1 MKTSRLI
8 HLFICAYLIFFIG
21 NHGYAQMGIKWQKHF
36 GGTGREYAPL
46 LLKTP
51 DNNLIISFATE
62 SNDYDAIDN
71 HGSIDILVIKT
82 DLKGNK
88 LWSRCY
94 GGSSMELNSDLAFD
108 ANGDIL
114 GSVTTFSRDGDV
126 PSNAKGFEDR
136 WVFKLDSLG
145 EFKWSKR
152 YGGSNT
158 DEAHWVRI
166 KKNGNI
172 VSGGGSY
179 SNDFDVPCNYG
190 DIDDW
195 ILELSPEGGKVNSKV
210 LGTKG
215 YQQTYSGITT
225 SDGGVLIASTTMEV
239 SGMITGTCY
248 GLYDTWL
255 IKLDKDNNIE
265 WQGLYGGDD
274 EDDFVREIIEM
285 KDGYVL
291 ITNTRSTTVHTAEGG
306 CMKPDISRDTWLF
319 KIDFMGNFKWGRC
332 IGLPDI
338 KLVPS
343 TIETWNRPAL
353 KNGLFPMEDGGFMVF
368 ASSPNPRC
376 VTYPQQTWTPSAL
389 SITKTDSLGY
399 IVWQQ
404 VFGSGLNVY
413 TGGAVNIGKGR
424 WIVASQ
430 GDLDGLCDVTCKS
443 YGFQD
448 IWLIEL
454 RECEYYKTSRPEG
467 DTRVCVNLQ
476 PTSEY
481 VTHPYFDANG
491 YLWVIDP
498 AEAGVASNT
507 DSITTITWNPNFEGT
522 AKLSVR
528 LDTEC
533 GIIQPSDTLEVEV
546 HRDCTGVED
555 LAMQAIKLYFQ
566 PNPANES
573 SVLHY
578 TLPVS
583 ENRARLELYDLSGQM
598 VYSAELRQ
606 HEGTHI
612 IPTANLKGG
621 VYMCSIVSGREKG
634 VGRLVVVK

>member
-21 NHGYAQMGIKWQKHF
+21 NHGYAQMGIKWQKHI
-36 GGTGREYAPL
+36 GGTGIDECPNIQ
-46 LLKTP
+46 KTP
-51 DNNLIISFATE
+51 DGNLLLVFGSK
-62 SNDYDAIDN
+62 SRDYDCVGN
-71 HGSIDILVIKT
+71 HGGT
-82 DLKGNK
+82 DVFLMKLDTQGNK
-88 LWSRCY
+88 IWTKFY
-94 GGSSMELNSDLAFD
+94 GGSSNDEYPDAAIDLEG
-108 ANGDIL
+108 NIYVC
-114 GSVTTFSRDGDV
+114 STTFSENGDLL
-126 PSNAKGFEDR
+126 PDKRGLADR
-136 WVFKLDSLG
+136 WLFKTDPDGKLIWQKRIGGTSRDEGKWVKIKNNGIIITGGKTFSNNIDIPVNYG
-145 EFKWSKR
+145 ESDNWIVEFTPEGEIVHNS
-152 YGGSNT
+152 
-158 DEAHWVRI
+158 I
-166 KKNGNI
+166 FGNI
-172 VSGGGSY
+172 Y
-179 SNDFDVPCNYG
+179 S
-190 DIDDW
+190 
-195 ILELSPEGGKVNSKV
+195 
-210 LGTKG
+210 
-215 YQQTYSGITT
+215 QQDYNGLTT
-225 SDGGVLIASTTMEV
+225 TDGGFLLASV
-239 SGMITGTCY
+239 SSGVEGMVQGSSH
-248 GLYDTWL
+248 GLDDIWL
-255 IKLDKDNNIE
+255 AKIDKDYNIE
-265 WQGLYGGDD
+265 WQGLYGGEN
-274 EDDFVREIIEM
+274 EDRFVRDILQIE
-285 KDGYVL
+285 DGYVM
-291 ITNTRSTTVHTAEGG
+291 ITNTLSINGQMMDGG
-306 CMKPDISRDTWLF
+306 CMDEDIYRDLWLF
-319 KIDFMGNFKWGRC
+319 KVDLLGNFKWGRC

-338 KLVPS
+338 KEVSSLFQ
-343 TIETWNRPAL
+343 TWNLPANY
-353 KNGLFPMEDGGFMVF
+353 KSIFPMEDGGFMVF

-376 VTYPQQTWTPSAL
+376 VEGMGLTINPSGL
-389 SITKTDSLGY
+389 SITRTDSLGY
-399 IVWQQ
+399 IIWQQ
-404 VFGSGLNVY
+404 VFGDYGDIY
-413 TGGAVNIGKGR
+413 AGGAVNIGKGR

-430 GDLDGLCDVTCKS
+430 GYLNALCDVTTTGYK
-443 YGFQD
+443 GAD

-481 VTHPYFDANG
+481 VTHPFFDANG

-578 TLPVS
+578 TLPAS
-583 ENRARLELYDLSGQM
+583 ENKARLELYDLSGQM

>member
-21 NHGYAQMGIKWQKHF
+21 NHGYAQMGIKWQKHI
-36 GGTGREYAPL
+36 GGTGIDECPNIQ
-46 LLKTP
+46 KTP
-51 DNNLIISFATE
+51 DGNLLLVFGSK
-62 SNDYDAIDN
+62 SRDYDCVGN
-71 HGSIDILVIKT
+71 HGGT
-82 DLKGNK
+82 DVFLMKLDTQGNK
-88 LWSRCY
+88 IWTKFY
-94 GGSSMELNSDLAFD
+94 GGSSNDEYPDAAIDLEG
-108 ANGDIL
+108 NIYVC
-114 GSVTTFSRDGDV
+114 STTFSENGDLL
-126 PSNAKGFEDR
+126 PDKRGLADR
-136 WVFKLDSLG
+136 WLFKTDPDGKLIWQKRIGGTSRDEGKWVKIKNNGIIITGGKTFSNNIDIPVNYG
-145 EFKWSKR
+145 ESDNWIVEFTPEGEIVHNS
-152 YGGSNT
+152 
-158 DEAHWVRI
+158 I
-166 KKNGNI
+166 FGNI
-172 VSGGGSY
+172 Y
-179 SNDFDVPCNYG
+179 S
-190 DIDDW
+190 
-195 ILELSPEGGKVNSKV
+195 
-210 LGTKG
+210 
-215 YQQTYSGITT
+215 QQDYNGLTT
-225 SDGGVLIASTTMEV
+225 TDGGFLLASV
-239 SGMITGTCY
+239 SSGVEGMVQGSSH
-248 GLYDTWL
+248 GLDDIWL
-255 IKLDKDNNIE
+255 AKIDKDYNIE
-265 WQGLYGGDD
+265 WQGLYGGEN
-274 EDDFVREIIEM
+274 EDRFVRDILQIE
-285 KDGYVL
+285 DGYVM
-291 ITNTRSTTVHTAEGG
+291 ITNTLSINGQMMDGG
-306 CMKPDISRDTWLF
+306 CMDEDIYRDLWLF
-319 KIDFMGNFKWGRC
+319 KVDLLGNFKWGRC

-338 KLVPS
+338 KEVSSLFQ
-343 TIETWNRPAL
+343 TWNLPANY
-353 KNGLFPMEDGGFMVF
+353 KSIFPMEDGGFMVF

-376 VTYPQQTWTPSAL
+376 VEGMGLTINPSGL
-389 SITKTDSLGY
+389 SITRTDSLGY
-399 IVWQQ
+399 IIWQQ
-404 VFGSGLNVY
+404 VFGDYGDIY
-413 TGGAVNIGKGR
+413 AGGAVNIGKGR

-430 GDLDGLCDVTCKS
+430 GYLNALCDVTTTGYK
-443 YGFQD
+443 GAD

-481 VTHPYFDANG
+481 VTHPFFDANG

-578 TLPVS
+578 TLPAS
-583 ENRARLELYDLSGQM
+583 ENKARLELYDLSGQM

-612 IPTANLKGG
+612 IPTGNLKGG

>member
-1 MKTSRLI
+1 MKTSRI
-8 HLFICAYLIFFIG
+8 IRFIISAYFLVFVSCFS
-21 NHGYAQMGIKWQKHF
+21 YAQIGIKWQKHI
-36 GGTGREYAPL
+36 GGTGIDESPNIQ
-46 LLKTP
+46 KTP
-51 DNNLIISFATE
+51 DGNLLLVFGSK
-62 SNDYDAIDN
+62 SRDYDCVGN
-71 HGSIDILVIKT
+71 HGGT
-82 DLKGNK
+82 DVFLMKLDTQGNK
-88 LWSRCY
+88 IWTKFY
-94 GGSSMELNSDLAFD
+94 GGSSNDEYPD
-108 ANGDIL
+108 AAIDQEGNIYVC
-114 GSVTTFSRDGDV
+114 STTFSEDGDLL
-126 PSNAKGFEDR
+126 PDKRGLADR
-136 WVFKLDSLG
+136 WLFKTDQNGELIWQKRIGGTSRDEGQWVKIKNNGIILTGGKTFSKNLDIP
-145 EFKWSKR
+145 
-152 YGGSNT
+152 
-158 DEAHWVRI
+158 V
-166 KKNGNI
+166 
-172 VSGGGSY
+172 
-179 SNDFDVPCNYG
+179 NYG
-190 DIDDW
+190 ESDNW
-195 ILELSPEGGKVNSKV
+195 IVEFSPEGEIVHNSIF
-210 LGTKG
+210 GNI
-215 YQQTYSGITT
+215 YSQQDYNGLTT
-225 SDGGVLIASTTMEV
+225 TDGGFLLASV
-239 SGMITGTCY
+239 SSGVEGMVQGSSY
-248 GLYDTWL
+248 GLDDIWL
-255 IKLDKDNNIE
+255 AKIDKDYNIE
-265 WQGLYGGDD
+265 WQGLYGGEN
-274 EDDFVREIIEM
+274 EDRFVRDILQIE
-285 KDGYVL
+285 DGYVM
-291 ITNTRSTTVHTAEGG
+291 ITKTQSVNGQMMDGS
-306 CMKPDISRDTWLF
+306 CMDEDIFRDLWLF
-319 KIDFMGNFKWGRC
+319 KVDFLGNFKWGRC

-338 KLVPS
+338 KQVQS
-343 TIETWNRPAL
+343 TFQTWNLPADF
-353 KNGLFPMEDGGFMVF
+353 KSIFQIEDGGFMVF

-389 SITKTDSLGY
+389 SITRTDSLGY

-413 TGGAVNIGKGR
+413 AGGAVNIGKGR

-481 VTHPYFDANG
+481 VTHPFFDANG

-546 HRDCTGVED
+546 HRDCIGVED
-555 LAMQAIKLYFQ
+555 LAMQRIKLYFQ

-583 ENRARLELYDLSGQM
+583 ENKARLELYDLSGQM

-612 IPTANLKGG
+612 IPTGNLKGG
-621 VYMCSIVSGREKG
+621 VYMCSILSGREKG
-634 VGRLVVVK
+634 VGKLVVVK